1 MAKQTLIVITGPT
14 AVGKTDIVVNIAEHY
29 SIPIINADSRQIYR
43 EIPIGTA
50 APTIDL
56 LKRVKHYFVGNHS
69 VTDYYSSSIYEQDV
83 LTLLSNNLPTNFILS
98 GGSMMYIDAVCK
110 GIDNIPTINS
120 NVRNLM
126 MEKLSNEG
134 LDYLSNELK
143 KIDYEYWKI
152 VDKKNARR
160 VVHALEICYQTGK
173 TYTSFRTNTI
183 KKRPFNIIKIGI
195 NRDRQELYER
205 INKRTIEM
213 FNLGVVNEAKKMYEY
228 RHLNS
233 LNTVGYKE
241 LFDYLD
247 GLTTLE
253 ETIMKIQSNTRRYAR
268 KQLTWLKK
276 DKDIRWF
283 HPQDIDKIIGYI
295 SKTLDTYYKNI
306 D

>member
-195 NRDRQELYER
+195 NRDRQELYDR

-213 FNLGVVNEAKKMYEY
+213 FNLGVVNEAKK
-228 RHLNS
+228 N
-233 LNTVGYKE
+233 V
-241 LFDYLD
+241 
-247 GLTTLE
+247 
-253 ETIMKIQSNTRRYAR
+253 
-268 KQLTWLKK
+268 
-276 DKDIRWF
+276 
-283 HPQDIDKIIGYI
+283 
-295 SKTLDTYYKNI
+295 
-306 D
+306 

>member
-120 NVRNLM
+120 DVRNLM

-213 FNLGVVNEAKKMYEY
+213 FNLGVVNEAKKMYEH

-295 SKTLDTYYKNI
+295 SKTLDTYYKSI

>member
-213 FNLGVVNEAKKMYEY
+213 FNLGVVNEAKKMYEH

-295 SKTLDTYYKNI
+295 SKTLDTYYKSI

>member
-173 TYTSFRTNTI
+173 TYTSFRSNTI

-213 FNLGVVNEAKKMYEY
+213 FNLGVVNEAKKMYEH

-295 SKTLDTYYKNI
+295 SKTLDTYYKSI

>member
-1 MAKQTLIVITGPT
+1 
-14 AVGKTDIVVNIAEHY
+14 
-29 SIPIINADSRQIYR
+29 
-43 EIPIGTA
+43 
-50 APTIDL
+50 
-56 LKRVKHYFVGNHS
+56 
-69 VTDYYSSSIYEQDV
+69 
-83 LTLLSNNLPTNFILS
+83 
-98 GGSMMYIDAVCK
+98 MMYIDAVCK

-213 FNLGVVNEAKKMYEY
+213 FNLGVVNEAKKMYEH

-295 SKTLDTYYKNI
+295 SKTLDTYYKSI

>member
-1 MAKQTLIVITGPT
+1 MTKQTLIVITGPT

-213 FNLGVVNEAKKMYEY
+213 FNLGVVNEAKKMYEH

-295 SKTLDTYYKNI
+295 SKTLDTYYKSI